1 MTRHGGTDDDGRAN
15 TNRAGLSASIVAMNE
30 ADRIADCL
38 ASLEF
43 CDEIVLVDS
52 HSTDRTREIAVGH
65 GARVIERDWPGH
77 VAQKEFAIRQA
88 VHDWVLCLDA
98 DERVSPELRAQVM
111 ALRDAG
117 FPDKAGWRFPRLS
130 SYLGRWMSRGSWYP
144 DHQLRLFDRR
154 RGRWGGYDPHDRVE
168 LDGPVGTLSGHLL
181 HHPYRNL
188 ADHLRTIDSYTTT
201 MADGLHRRG
210 KRGRLLDIVVRPP
223 ARFLRDYVLKGG
235 LLLGWRGLVQAF
247 LAAHYT
253 RLKYMKLYVL
263 QNAAPCPRDDT
274 VPGSVPS
281 TASAGSS
288 APAPPG
294 DGGASGSLNTRQT
307 GPST

>member
-52 HSTDRTREIAVGH
+52 HSTDRTREIAAGH

-98 DERVSPELRAQVM
+98 DERVSPELRAQIM
-111 ALRDAG
+111 AVRDAG

-130 SYLGRWMSRGSWYP
+130 SYLGCWMSRGSWYP

-181 HHPYRNL
+181 HQPSRSL
-188 ADHLRTIDSYTTT
+188 ADHLRTIDSYTTI

>member
-98 DERVSPELRAQVM
+98 DERVSPELRAQIM

-117 FPDKAGWRFPRLS
+117 FPDEAGWRFPRLS

-144 DHQLRLFDRR
+144 DLQLRLFDRR

-168 LDGPVGTLSGHLL
+168 LDGPAGTLSGHLF
-181 HHPYRNL
+181 HHPYRNF
-188 ADHLRTIDSYTTT
+188 ADHLRTIDSYTTI

-210 KRGRLLDIVVRPP
+210 KRGRLLDILVRPP
-223 ARFLRDYVLKGG
+223 ARFLRDYVVKGG

-263 QNAAPCPRDDT
+263 QNAAACPRDDT
-274 VPGSVPS
+274 APGSVRGA
-281 TASAGSS
+281 ASGGSP
-288 APAPPG
+288 AAAPPSAAG
-294 DGGASGSLNTRQT
+294 RQGA
-307 GPST
+307 